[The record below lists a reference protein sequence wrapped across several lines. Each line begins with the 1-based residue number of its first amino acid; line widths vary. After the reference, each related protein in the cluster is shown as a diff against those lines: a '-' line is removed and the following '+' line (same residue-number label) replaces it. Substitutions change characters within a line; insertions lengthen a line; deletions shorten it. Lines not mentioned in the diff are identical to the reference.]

1 MKTKQFCAVIQDGNR
16 ITIFQSIGAAE
27 KFRNNNGGFPFSIT
41 HESSARVHGSFGAF
55 LATQQ
60 HNVVARKAFL
70 SDLTNHANP
79 EPESLSVEVAGH
91 FIPIY

>member
-1 MKTKQFCAVIQDGNR
+1 MKTHRFFA
-16 ITIFQSIGAAE
+16 S
-27 KFRNNNGGFPFSIT
+27 FRVGHCFIRC
-41 HESSARVHGSFGAF
+41 ESSAKVHGSFGQF

-60 HNVVARKAFL
+60 HNQRARRAFL
-70 SDLTNHANP
+70 SDLTNHTNP

>member
-1 MKTKQFCAVIQDGNR
+1 MKTY
-16 ITIFQSIGAAE
+16 
-27 KFRNNNGGFPFSIT
+27 KFLAYFSGELRGSPVSYIC
-41 HESSARVHGSFGAF
+41 ESSARVHGSFGAF

-60 HNVVARKAFL
+60 HNLKARKAFL

>member
-1 MKTKQFCAVIQDGNR
+1 MKTYRFLAY
-16 ITIFQSIGAAE
+16 FSAE
-27 KFRNNNGGFPFSIT
+27 LSGVPASFIC
-41 HESSARVHGSFGAF
+41 ESSAKVHGSFGAF

-60 HNVVARKAFL
+60 HNQRARRAFL
-70 SDLTNHANP
+70 CDLTNHTNP